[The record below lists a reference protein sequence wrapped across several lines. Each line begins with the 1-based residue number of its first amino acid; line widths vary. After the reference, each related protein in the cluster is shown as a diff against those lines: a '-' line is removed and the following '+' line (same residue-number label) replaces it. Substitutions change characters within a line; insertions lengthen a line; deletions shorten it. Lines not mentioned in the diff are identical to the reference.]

1 MAIAISIRVAQ
12 ALLLPLLLSAG
23 TTSADLL
30 RQAEER
36 IQREQ
41 FSSAEA
47 LLEQTLRHEP
57 GNVQALYRL
66 GYVQYRQRKLS
77 QARHSFAEVVKL
89 APPAYNSRYFL
100 GRIALL
106 ENKHREAIEWFEPVV
121 AGDEITTSVT
131 VKNIYE
137 KGGMQ
142 FYVWESASSN
152 QEGAPVV
159 KGTWTNI
166 VRAG

>member
-1 MAIAISIRVAQ
+1 MALATSMRFAE
-12 ALLLPLLLSAG
+12 ALLVPLLLLAG
-23 TTSADLL
+23 TTAGDLL

-47 LLEQTLRHEP
+47 LLEQTIRQEP

-77 QARHSFAEVVKL
+77 EARHCFAKVVKI

-106 ENKHREAIEWFEPVV
+106 ENKHREAIEWLEPVV
-121 AGDEITTSVT
+121 ASKAT
-131 VKNIYE
+131 VFDAASQLAGAYA
-137 KGGMQ
+137 
-142 FYVWESASSN
+142 SAAQPQQALSFLRIAVA
-152 QEGAPVV
+152 EAPWD
-159 KGTWTNI
+159 GSLC
-166 VRAG
+166 

>member
-1 MAIAISIRVAQ
+1 MAIAIAIRVAQ

-66 GYVQYRQRKLS
+66 GDVQYRQRKLT

-89 APPAYNSRYFL
+89 PPPADNSRDVL
-100 GRIALL
+100 GRIDTL
-106 ENKHREAIEWFEPVV
+106 
-121 AGDEITTSVT
+121 
-131 VKNIYE
+131 
-137 KGGMQ
+137 
-142 FYVWESASSN
+142 
-152 QEGAPVV
+152 
-159 KGTWTNI
+159 
-166 VRAG
+166 